1 MKKIIK
7 KQGAINVYS
16 KLTAIRHFFFHKIL
30 CIVLRVFWVIFFIQF
45 CICKF
50 SSNIFAISSLLLRL
64 YLPVQILCWALQL
77 QDLILIC
84 LIKQLIIQTNSQLF
98 HSSAD
103 RQKVLE
109 EVSKIIAEKLQPR
122 PKPKSK
128 NTSGANALAET
139 IKYKKNGEPAKKRG
153 PKPK

>member
-1 MKKIIK
+1 ML
-7 KQGAINVYS
+7 GFAALGFNTN
-16 KLTAIRHFFFHKIL
+16 LL
-30 CIVLRVFWVIFFIQF
+30 
-45 CICKF
+45 
-50 SSNIFAISSLLLRL
+50 NIA
-64 YLPVQILCWALQL
+64 ANN
-77 QDLILIC
+77 
-84 LIKQLIIQTNSQLF
+84 QTNSQLF

-109 EVSKIIAEKLQPR
+109 EVSKIIAEKLKPR

-128 NTSGANALAET
+128 NTSVANALAET